1 MKMSISKL
9 NPLRRGRE
17 TPTMRNGLTYT
28 PDSDPNRPLYLLDE
42 VNGLL
47 PYGARILGNCTAPE
61 LLQAYNANAETPL
74 ERPVM
79 GDDGNIITPLTYDK
93 LIAVRAYS
101 KPEDI
106 VIRDGKLM
114 PSPIMPTIHFSLN
127 HLVNGGNFWNLEN
140 ARAVLLVPFSPLVKR
155 NKSRFYG
162 GLPNDVFFVGP
173 MEISGTGY
181 SVGERPRNAV
191 YFAEKIQEYVNK
203 IRSASQEGL
212 TPGINREFV
221 HGDGDLD
228 DSSLQEI
235 SENWSYVD
243 VVENAIRAKG
253 FGVEM
258 SDYES
263 RDGEEFFM
271 EA

>member
-1 MKMSISKL
+1 
-9 NPLRRGRE
+9 
-17 TPTMRNGLTYT
+17 
-28 PDSDPNRPLYLLDE
+28 
-42 VNGLL
+42 
-47 PYGARILGNCTAPE
+47 
-61 LLQAYNANAETPL
+61 
-74 ERPVM
+74 
-79 GDDGNIITPLTYDK
+79 
-93 LIAVRAYS
+93 
-101 KPEDI
+101 
-106 VIRDGKLM
+106 
-114 PSPIMPTIHFSLN
+114 
-127 HLVNGGNFWNLEN
+127 
-140 ARAVLLVPFSPLVKR
+140 
-155 NKSRFYG
+155 
-162 GLPNDVFFVGP
+162 

-181 SVGERPRNAV
+181 SVVERPRNAG